1 MMTLTKTLLG
11 LLLIIG
17 SLYALWRLIW
27 VEHCPKCGMKM
38 ERHPD
43 YHKTVCLRCNYQEK
57 I

>member
-27 VEHCPKCGMKM
+27 GEHCPKCGMKM